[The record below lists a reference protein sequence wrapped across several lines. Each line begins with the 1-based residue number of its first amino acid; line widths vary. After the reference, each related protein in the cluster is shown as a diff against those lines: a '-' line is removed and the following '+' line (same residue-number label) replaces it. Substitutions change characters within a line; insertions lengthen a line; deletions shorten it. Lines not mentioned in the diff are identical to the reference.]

1 MALGDVK
8 TNRYASFSWKD
19 ALFFV
24 AAAIFIYTQ
33 LFEFPFTPI
42 YFDGDQL
49 IPISNAMR
57 MLDGEVIYRDFFHF
71 APPGAELVYAALF
84 SIFSVKI
91 WVINLVIL
99 VLSVGQVWLLW
110 FFSRRVLSGAN
121 VYLPALIFLT
131 IGFRQMGIDGSY
143 RLFSVVFVLAGVAIL
158 MNRTTMRNIVIAGS
172 MCGLAS
178 FFVQPR
184 GVVGMAGIALFLVW
198 ENYSDDF
205 NFRKLARNVSGLVL
219 SFASV
224 VIFTQFYFAWQG
236 GFDVYYFD
244 IVTFLHKHYPHDPL
258 NNQFAYF
265 SDVPGFAKYL
275 ETQSPLAAVSRFIRT
290 GVPVLFYY
298 AIIPL
303 VYLLL
308 LLVIWKKQL
317 ISVPSN
323 QKRSLLLL
331 TFAGLALAAGVSAP
345 TAARFYHVAIP
356 GIVIFVWLAGQVRV
370 ISRLAVLSLIV
381 LSLLG
386 FLYAVQRQIIPK
398 EYVDFPAGRSAF
410 LIKDDIAKYDWIK
423 NNTKVGD
430 VLYDAHHPNFY
441 FPFHLKNPTPIYL
454 VRDSEYTPA
463 FQVESIVAALER
475 NPPNLI
481 VWEGTYSKNPESR
494 KPGDNLEPLW
504 QFISRNYTLKTEFAK
519 DGEYNFQSTR
529 DTEMWERKSNTADFV
544 RE

>member
-1 MALGDVK
+1 MEQIKDESDCRAQM
-8 TNRYASFSWKD
+8 NWKD
-19 ALFFV
+19 ALFF
-24 AAAIFIYTQ
+24 AAAFVFIYTQ
-33 LFEFPFTPI
+33 LYEFPFTPI

-71 APPGAELVYAALF
+71 APPGAELVYAGLF
-84 SIFSVKI
+84 SIFGVKI
-91 WVINLVIL
+91 WVVNFVIL
-99 VLSVGQVWLLW
+99 ILSLVQIWLLW
-110 FFSRRVLSGAN
+110 FFSRRVLFGVN

-143 RLFSVVFVLAGVAIL
+143 RLFSVVLVLAGVAIQL
-158 MNRTTMRNIVIAGS
+158 NGRTMRNILIAGS
-172 MCGLAS
+172 LCGLAS

-184 GVVGMAGIALFLVW
+184 GVVGIAGIALFLAW
-198 ENYSDDF
+198 ENYSDGF
-205 NFRKLARNVSGLVL
+205 EFRKLAKNGIGLVL

-224 VIFTQFYFAWQG
+224 VIFTQIYFAWQG

-265 SDVPGFAKYL
+265 SDVPGFFKYL
-275 ETQSPLAAVSRFIRT
+275 ETQSPLSAISRFIRT

-298 AIIPL
+298 AIIPV
-303 VYLLL
+303 VYLALL
-308 LLVIWKKQL
+308 IVIWKKDL
-317 ISVPSN
+317 VSASSG
-323 QKRSLLLL
+323 QKKSLLLL
-331 TFAGLALAAGVSAP
+331 TFVGLALAAGVSAP

-370 ISRLAVLSLIV
+370 VSRLAVPCLIV

-386 FLYAVQRQIIPK
+386 ISYAVQRQTTLK
-398 EYVDFPAGRSAF
+398 NYVDFPAGRSAF

-423 NNTKVGD
+423 NNTEPGEIF
-430 VLYDAHHPNFY
+430 YDAHHPNFY

-463 FQVESIVAALER
+463 FQIESIVAALER

-481 VWEGTYSKNPESR
+481 VWEGIYSKNPESR

-504 QFISRNYTLKTEFAK
+504 QFISRNYTLKAEFAK

-529 DTEMWERKSNTADFV
+529 DTEMWERKSSNTNV
-544 RE
+544 MR